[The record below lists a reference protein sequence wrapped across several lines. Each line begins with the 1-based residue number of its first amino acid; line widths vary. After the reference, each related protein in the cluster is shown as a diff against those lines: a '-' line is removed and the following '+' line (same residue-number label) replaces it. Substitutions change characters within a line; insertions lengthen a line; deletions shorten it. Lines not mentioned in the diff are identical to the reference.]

1 MLFSFVRIEPTRP
14 EVAFHLRRL
23 RSFSA
28 VLLLLGWSATSGRA
42 GEPQG
47 QSAARWSARTDAADE
62 ASRAS
67 HLIWLDAPAKRL
79 TEASPV
85 GNGRLGAAEFGGIVD
100 DQICL
105 NESGMW
111 SGGPQDADRQD
122 AASALPEI
130 QRLLLAGKNLE
141 AEQLVNARFTC
152 AGLGSGLG
160 KGANVPFGCYQ
171 LLGNLRLHFVHSGAA
186 SPATAYHRQLDLLD
200 ALVTLRYDQDGVQ
213 YTREIFAS
221 APDEAIVIRLTASR
235 PGALSFD
242 ATMDRPERSHT
253 TGSGQAEVHLTGQLN
268 NGTDGHGVRYAAI
281 ARALLKGGYLQ
292 RKDGVLQIRG
302 ADEVLLLVT
311 ALTDIRS
318 FAGRRSDQPEA
329 AAEEDLNRAAA
340 KSYRQLVR
348 AHVADYRRWH
358 DRAAL
363 TLGPANPAA
372 EALPMPARLAA
383 FANGASDPSLPA
395 LYFEFGRYLLIS
407 SSRPGGLPANLQ
419 GIWADQ
425 IQTPWNGDWHL
436 NVNVQMN
443 YWPAEATNLS
453 EMAEPLFALIA
464 SLQEPGAKTARAYY
478 GAGGW
483 VAHVIANPW
492 NFTSPGE
499 SATWGSTN
507 TGSAWLCQHLWDH
520 YRFTGDKAFLAK
532 AYPVMK
538 GSAQFYLDT
547 MVKYPGK
554 NWWVTAPSNSPENS
568 YYLPNGT
575 ICHICLGSTSDMEM
589 VNYLFTA
596 CVAASQELGIDPDF
610 RAVVADH
617 LAHLAPIRI
626 GSDGRVMEWQEEY
639 REVDPH
645 HRHVAHL
652 WGLYPAAEISPQTT
666 PDLAAAARKT
676 LDARGDASTGWS
688 RAFKMCLW
696 ARLGDGNRAF
706 RLLHQQFKLAPE
718 DSPKDH
724 WNGGTYS
731 DLLDAGPPFQIDG
744 NFGGTAGIAEMLL
757 QSQTGEIQFLPALP
771 DAWPEGQLRG
781 FRARGGFEVNLHW
794 RQGKLVSATVRNLRA
809 EPNRAHFRSGVHT
822 ATLTLAPHETLT
834 LDPSLHPR

>member
-1 MLFSFVRIEPTRP
+1 MLSSLPRP
-14 EVAFHLRRL
+14 LFA
-23 RSFSA
+23 A
-28 VLLLLGWSATSGRA
+28 VSLFASLAA
-42 GEPQG
+42 
-47 QSAARWSARTDAADE
+47 SAAES
-62 ASRAS
+62 SRAS

-85 GNGRLGAAEFGGIVD
+85 GNGRLGASEFGGIVD

-111 SGGPQDADRQD
+111 SGGPQDADRKD
-122 AASALPEI
+122 AAAALPEI
-130 QRLLLAGKNLE
+130 RRLLLAGKNLE
-141 AEQLVNARFTC
+141 AEKLVNQRFTS
-152 AGLGSGLG
+152 AGAGSGNGL
-160 KGANVPFGCYQ
+160 GANVPFGCYQ
-171 LLGNLRLHFVHSGAA
+171 ILGNLRLHFVHPGAGL
-186 SPATAYHRQLDLLD
+186 PATGYRRELDLTD
-200 ALVTLRYDQDGVQ
+200 ALVTLHYTQGDVH
-213 YTREIFAS
+213 YTREVFAS

-242 ATMDRPERSHT
+242 VTMDRPERFKT
-253 TGSGQAEVHLTGQLN
+253 TGIGQSELHLTGQLN
-268 NGTDGHGVRYAAI
+268 NGTDGQGVRYAAL
-281 ARALLKGGYLQ
+281 ARATLKGGQLQ
-292 RKDGVLQIRG
+292 RKDGVLHIRG
-302 ADEVLLLVT
+302 ANEVLLLVT
-311 ALTDIRS
+311 ALTDIKS

-329 AAEEDLNRAAA
+329 TAEDDLKRAAV
-340 KSYRQLVR
+340 KSYPQLFR
-348 AHVADYRRWH
+348 AHVADYLRWH

-363 TLGPANPAA
+363 TLGPANRTA
-372 EALPMPARLAA
+372 EAMPMPARLEA
-383 FANGASDPSLPA
+383 FASGAADPSLPA

-425 IQTPWNGDWHL
+425 IQTAWNGDWHL

-443 YWPAEATNLS
+443 YWPAEDTTLS
-453 EMAEPLFALIA
+453 ELAEPMFALIS
-464 SLQEPGAKTARAYY
+464 SLQEPGAKTAKAYY
-478 GAGGW
+478 NAGGW

-520 YRFTGDKAFLAK
+520 YLFTGDKAFLAK

-547 MVKYPGK
+547 MVKYPGQ

-568 YYLPNGT
+568 FYLPDGT
-575 ICHICLGSTSDMEM
+575 TCHICLGATSDMEM
-589 VNYLFTA
+589 VRYLFTA
-596 CVAASQELGIDPDF
+596 CVAASKALGIDADF
-610 RAVVADH
+610 RSVVADH
-617 LAHLAPIRI
+617 LANLAPIRI

-645 HRHVAHL
+645 HRHVAHM
-652 WGLYPAAEISPQTT
+652 WGLYPAAQISPQTT
-666 PDLAAAARKT
+666 PGLAAAARKT
-676 LDARGDASTGWS
+676 LNARGDQSTGWS

-706 RLLHQQFKLAPE
+706 LLLHQQFKLAPQ

-757 QSQTGEIQFLPALP
+757 QSQTDEIQFLPALP
-771 DAWPEGQLRG
+771 DAWPEGEFRG
-781 FRARGGFEVNLHW
+781 FRARGGFEISLRW

-809 EPNRAHFRSGVHT
+809 DPNAAHFRSG
-822 ATLTLAPHETLT
+822 ALSASLTLAPHEIIT
-834 LDPSLHPR
+834 LDPTLHPL